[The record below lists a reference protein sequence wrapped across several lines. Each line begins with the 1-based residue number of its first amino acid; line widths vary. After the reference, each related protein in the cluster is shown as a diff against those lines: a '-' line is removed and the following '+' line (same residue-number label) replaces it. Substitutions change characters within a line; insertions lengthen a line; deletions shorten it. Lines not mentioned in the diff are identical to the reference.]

1 VPRRARSPRPRRNAR
16 ESLLRILEL
25 EAKRGFEDAAVAGG
39 LDLFLEANRADLAPL
54 DMPKSYASLS
64 VNKREEW
71 ARAARVSV
79 ETGPPTGHDDPP
91 PSTPKRTATP
101 PARPAK
107 SAKKPATRP
116 RKKPNAKK
124 TLTGPVTLETSIE
137 ELPFITKSNYSRF
150 KRLGVTDLRGL
161 LRMYPTRHL
170 DYSNIG
176 NVIDLVYGEEMS
188 VVVTVTSASA
198 ANIGRRGSRGAARIS
213 ARDDTGIVGITWF
226 GQPYLAQQLRPGTR
240 IVISGKVEAYR
251 DQAQFQ
257 NPEYEIIRGDNL
269 THAGNLLPIYPSTD
283 GMYQRTL
290 RSAARNALDSG
301 LTLLEEHL
309 EPDIRKRNVL
319 PGLRDAVQ
327 WMHHPDTM
335 EQWHEARRRLAFDE
349 LFINQLAVQRRKREW
364 RERAD
369 GVAIEPKH
377 DVLKTFLGTLEF
389 ELTDDQDAALK
400 TVLSDISAEVPMGRL
415 LQGEV
420 GSGKTIIAV
429 TALLAAVASGH
440 QGAMLAPTEVLAEQH
455 YLSLRTLF
463 NAGPIA
469 GEQASMLEPDEPE
482 SGSQQS
488 HGGDPVMEAQVPG
501 LDSPMRIGLLIG
513 SHTAR
518 VKREVQAKIASGE
531 IDIIVGTHAVI
542 QEAVQFK
549 ALGLAVVD
557 EQHRFGV
564 EQRAVLGDQR
574 PRPHLLGMSA
584 TPIPRTLALTVYGD
598 LDLTTLRQLP
608 GGRKPITTLWARTA
622 GQRSDAHKLVIS
634 EVAAGRQ
641 AFVVCPLINESE
653 EIRTRSAVEEYE
665 YLSNGPFSDLNV
677 GLLHGRLP
685 LAEKQQVMDRFRAR
699 EIDVLVATPVIEVGI
714 DIPNATVMLI
724 EGAERFG
731 LSQLHQL
738 RGRIGRGGYASK
750 CILLSD
756 EPSADARERMG
767 IIERTSDG
775 FDLAEEDLRLRGP
788 GDYIGTRQ
796 SGFADLVIASLTDAD
811 LLAIAR
817 AEAVDIIAEDP
828 GLEDPGHEA
837 LGRELDRIL
846 SGRVAEFS

>member
-1 VPRRARSPRPRRNAR
+1 VPLRARSPRPRRNAR

-25 EAKRGFEDAAVAGG
+25 EAKRDFEDAAVAGG
-39 LDLFLEANRADLAPL
+39 LDLFLEANQAELGPL
-54 DMPKSYASLS
+54 DIPKSYASLS
-64 VNKREEW
+64 VKKREEW
-71 ARAARVSV
+71 AKSARASV
-79 ETGPPTGHDDPP
+79 EASQPAEGDNEPP
-91 PSTPKRTATP
+91 PSKPKQTTYP
-101 PARPAK
+101 TARPAK
-107 SAKKPATRP
+107 SAKKPATRA
-116 RKKPNAKK
+116 RKKPAPKK
-124 TLTGPVTLETSIE
+124 VPTGPVTLDTSIE
-137 ELPFITKSNYSRF
+137 DLPFITKTNHSRF
-150 KRLGVTDLRGL
+150 KRLGVVDLRGL
-161 LRMYPTRHL
+161 LRMYPARHL
-170 DYSNIG
+170 DYSKIG
-176 NVIDLVYGEEMS
+176 DVIDLVYGEEMS
-188 VVVTVTSASA
+188 VVVTVTSASS
-198 ANIGRRGSRGAARIS
+198 ANIGRRGSARIT
-213 ARDDTGIVGITWF
+213 ARDDTGSVGITWF

-240 IVISGKVEAYR
+240 IIISGKVETYR
-251 DQAQFQ
+251 EQVQFQ

-269 THAGNLLPIYPSTD
+269 THAGNLLPIYPSTE

-290 RSAARNALDSG
+290 RTATRNALDSG

-309 EPDIRKRNVL
+309 DPDVRKRNVL

-327 WMHHPDTM
+327 WMHHPDSM

-364 RERAD
+364 RERAG
-369 GVAIEPKH
+369 GVSIKPNH
-377 DVLKTFLGTLEF
+377 DVLKSFLETLEF
-389 ELTDDQDAALK
+389 ELTSDQAVALK

-429 TALLAAVASGH
+429 ISLLAAVTSAQ

-463 NAGPIA
+463 NAVPIA
-469 GEQASMLEPDEPE
+469 GEQASMLEPDEPD
-482 SGSQQS
+482 SGSQQR

-518 VKREVQAKIASGE
+518 VKRDVQAKIASGE

-542 QEAVQFK
+542 QESVQFK

-564 EQRAVLGDQR
+564 AQRAILADQS

-622 GQRSDAHKLVIS
+622 GQRSDAHKLVID
-634 EVAAGRQ
+634 EVTAGRQ
-641 AFVVCPLINESE
+641 VFVVCPLINESE
-653 EIRTRSAVEEYE
+653 EVRTRSAVEEYE
-665 YLSNGPFSDLNV
+665 YLSNGPFADLNV

-685 LAEKQQVMDRFRAR
+685 LAEKQQVMDRFRER

-738 RGRIGRGGYASK
+738 RGRIGRGGYASQ

-811 LLAIAR
+811 LLAMAR
-817 AEAVDIIAEDP
+817 AEAVDVIAADP

-846 SGRVAEFS
+846 SGRVTEFS

>member
-1 VPRRARSPRPRRNAR
+1 
-16 ESLLRILEL
+16 LLRILEL

-39 LDLFLEANRADLAPL
+39 LDLFLGANRADLAPL
-54 DMPKSYASLS
+54 NMPESYASLS
-64 VNKREEW
+64 VKKREEW
-71 ARAARVSV
+71 AREARASV
-79 ETGPPTGHDDPP
+79 EASPQTEVGNE
-91 PSTPKRTATP
+91 PSPSPPKRTTNPA
-101 PARPAK
+101 ARPAT
-107 SAKKPATRP
+107 SVKKPATRT
-116 RKKPNAKK
+116 RKKQASKK
-124 TLTGPVTLETSIE
+124 TPTGPVTLETSIE
-137 ELPFITKSNYSRF
+137 DLPFITKTNHSRF
-150 KRLGVTDLRGL
+150 RRLGVTDLRGL

-188 VVVTVTSASA
+188 VVVTVTSAST
-198 ANIGRRGSRGAARIS
+198 ANIGRRGAARIT
-213 ARDDTGIVGITWF
+213 ARDDTGFVGITWF
-226 GQPYLAQQLRPGTR
+226 EQPYLAQQLRPGTR

-290 RSAARNALDSG
+290 RTAVRNALDSG
-301 LTLLEEHL
+301 LILLEEHL
-309 EPDIRKRNVL
+309 EPDVRKRNVL

-327 WMHHPDTM
+327 WMHHPGTM

-369 GVAIEPKH
+369 GVTIEPNH
-377 DVLKTFLGTLEF
+377 DVLMSFLGTLDF
-389 ELTDDQDAALK
+389 ELTADQDSALK
-400 TVLSDISAEVPMGRL
+400 TVLSDISTEVPMGRL

-420 GSGKTIIAV
+420 GSGKTIVAV

-463 NAGPIA
+463 NAVPIA
-469 GEQASMLEPDEPE
+469 GEQASMLEPDQPDP
-482 SGSQQS
+482 GSQQR

-531 IDIIVGTHAVI
+531 IDIIVGSHAVI
-542 QEAVQFK
+542 QESVQFK

-598 LDLTTLRQLP
+598 LDLTTLRELP

-622 GQRSDAHKLVIS
+622 GQRSDAHQLVID

-641 AFVVCPLINESE
+641 AFVVCPLINESD

-665 YLSNGPFSDLNV
+665 YLSNGPFSDLKV

-685 LAEKQQVMDRFRAR
+685 LAAKQQVMDQFRAR

-796 SGFADLVIASLTDAD
+796 SGFADPVIASLTDAD
-811 LLAIAR
+811 LLAMAR
-817 AEAVDIIAEDP
+817 AEAVDVIAEDP
-828 GLEDPGHEA
+828 GLEDPGHET

-846 SGRVAEFS
+846 SGRIAEFS